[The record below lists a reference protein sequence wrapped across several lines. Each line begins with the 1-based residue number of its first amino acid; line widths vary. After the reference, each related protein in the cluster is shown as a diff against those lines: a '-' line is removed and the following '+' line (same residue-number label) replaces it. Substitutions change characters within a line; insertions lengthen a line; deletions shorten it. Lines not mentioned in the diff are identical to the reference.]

1 MKILTFDLEDWFHL
15 LDIES
20 TKYSRHWGN
29 YESRIRFGTETI
41 LDFLEKNN
49 LNATFFVLG
58 WIVDKYPEIIKEI
71 DSRGFEIGS
80 HTHFHQLVYT
90 QNKDEFHKDVK
101 RSIKTIEL
109 IHVHS

>member
-1 MKILTFDLEDWFHL
+1 MKVLNVE
-15 LDIES
+15 
-20 TKYSRHWGN
+20 HWGN

-41 LDFLEKNN
+41 LDFLEINN

-90 QNKDEFHKDVK
+90 QNKDEFHNDVK
-101 RSIKTIEL
+101 RSIKTIESCIGKKVKCFRAL
-109 IHVHS
+109 I